1 MGVSVPPAH
10 GEPRLFSL
18 DELAPDA
25 PGPGGGDEE
34 IEDPPPPLDGAHEH
48 PPLPPHLPPDE
59 PVPSRGAVRAL
70 DSPDEPG
77 GERRRALRPDDLLEG
92 LNPPQREAV
101 AHRGGPLLV
110 VAGAG
115 SGKTRVLTRRI
126 AHLLATDEAAPWEIL
141 AITFTNKAADE
152 MRRRV
157 VELVG
162 KRAERMWVS
171 TFHSACLRMLR
182 SHASILGYKQS
193 FTVYDDLDSR
203 RLIEVIMAELGL
215 DTKRLPP
222 RSVAGVI
229 GAAKAELIDFETF
242 RENSSSDPFAR
253 RIAEV
258 YTQYQQRL
266 LAANAMDFDDLLMVA
281 VNLLEASDVV
291 RTGYQQR
298 FKHVLVDEYQDTNKA
313 QNRLVILLAAGH
325 GNVCVVGDSDQ
336 SVYRW
341 RGADVANILQF
352 EEAFANA
359 TTILLEQNYRSTQ
372 NVLDAANAIISNNLA
387 RRPKRLFTEG
397 EAGPPI
403 ARYRADD
410 EHDEAAFVAS
420 ELTRLHDREQLSYS
434 DMAIFYRTNAQSRVF
449 EEELVRAEVPYKVVG
464 GTRFYD
470 RREVKD
476 MLAYV
481 RLLGNPSDEVSAR
494 RILNVPK
501 RGIGDTSVG
510 RLVAWAKDHYLSIPE
525 ALDHAE
531 GAGLTGKALKG
542 ATALRDLLAELGHL
556 AETLAPG
563 DLVDAVAHRTGY
575 VAELEAERTHEAD
588 GRIENIFELAGVAAE
603 YEDLS
608 EFLETVA
615 LVADS
620 DELDGDGTRVNLMTM
635 HTAKGLEFSAVFM
648 TGLEEGIFP
657 HMRTLA
663 EPLEL
668 EEERRLCYVGVTRAR
683 ERLYMS
689 HAWRRTLWGTT
700 SHNIPSRFL
709 SEVPSELVHDIGV
722 VGGGKPDPGFG
733 HHPRR
738 RQTTGAE
745 TLGLVAGDRVV
756 HDRWGEGLVISAS
769 GEGDGAQ
776 AEVRFAS
783 VGPKKLLLSAA
794 PLRRA

>member
-1 MGVSVPPAH
+1 MRS
-10 GEPRLFSL
+10 
-18 DELAPDA
+18 
-25 PGPGGGDEE
+25 
-34 IEDPPPPLDGAHEH
+34 DGT
-48 PPLPPHLPPDE
+48 DD
-59 PVPSRGAVRAL
+59 RRRAA
-70 DSPDEPG
+70 SPDE
-77 GERRRALRPDDLLEG
+77 LLEG
-92 LNPPQREAV
+92 LNPPQRAAV

-182 SHASILGYKQS
+182 SHAGVLGYQPS

-203 RLIEVIMAELGL
+203 RLIELIMSELGL

-229 GAAKAELIDFETF
+229 SQAKAELIDFETF
-242 RENSSSDPFAR
+242 AENSRGDPFAV

-258 YTQYQQRL
+258 YRQYQQRL

-291 RTGYQQR
+291 RKGYQER
-298 FKHVLVDEYQDTNKA
+298 FKHILVDEYQDTNRA
-313 QNRLVILLAAGH
+313 QNRLVILLGAAH

-341 RGADVANILQF
+341 RGADISNILQF

-359 TTILLEQNYRSTQ
+359 TTIMLEQNYRSTQ
-372 NVLDAANAIISNNLA
+372 RILDAANAIISNNMA
-387 RRPKRLFTEG
+387 RPPKRLFTEG
-397 EAGPPI
+397 EEGPPI
-403 ARYRADD
+403 ARYRAED
-410 EHDEAAFVAS
+410 EHDEASFVAS
-420 ELTRLHDREQLSYS
+420 EVSRLRDREGLSYS
-434 DMAIFYRTNAQSRVF
+434 DMAVFYRTNAQSRVL
-449 EEELVRAEVPYKVVG
+449 EEELVRREIPYKVVG

-481 RLLGNPSDEVSAR
+481 RLLGNPADEVSAR

-501 RGIGDTSVG
+501 RGLGDTSVS
-510 RLVAWAKDHYLSIPE
+510 RLVAWARDRRVTIRE
-525 ALDHAE
+525 ALGSADE
-531 GAGLTGKALKG
+531 AGLSGKALKG
-542 ATALRDLLAELGHL
+542 ATALAALLDDLSRLAV
-556 AETLAPG
+556 TLAPG
-563 DLVDAVAHRTGY
+563 DLVEAVATRTGY
-575 VAELEAERTHEAD
+575 VAELEAEHNHEAE

-620 DELDGDGTRVNLMTM
+620 AELDSDGTRVNLMTM
-635 HTAKGLEFSAVFM
+635 HTAKGLEFDAVFL

-709 SEVPSELVHDIGV
+709 SEVPSEIVHDVGV
-722 VGGGKPDPGFG
+722 VGSGSSGLGL
-733 HHPRR
+733 PRPPTR

-745 TLGLVAGDRVV
+745 TLGLAAGDLVV
-756 HDRWGEGLVISAS
+756 HDRWGEGVVVSAV

-776 AEVRFAS
+776 AEVRFSS
-783 VGPKKLLLSAA
+783 VGRKKLLLSAA

>member
-1 MGVSVPPAH
+1 MSGTPAQ
-10 GEPRLFSL
+10 GDRLF
-18 DELAPDA
+18 DFEDIGPDA
-25 PGPGGGDEE
+25 PGPAGESDEPTPPLVE
-34 IEDPPPPLDGAHEH
+34 LHEPPPP
-48 PPLPPHLPPDE
+48 PPHLPPDE
-59 PVPSRGAVRAL
+59 PPPSQAAPRSAEVA
-70 DSPDEPG
+70 E
-77 GERRRALRPDDLLEG
+77 ERFRQPTPEELLEG

-101 AHRGGPLLV
+101 GHRGGPLLV

-141 AITFTNKAADE
+141 AITFTNKAAEE
-152 MRRRV
+152 MRKRV
-157 VELVG
+157 AELVG

-182 SHASILGYKQS
+182 SHASVLGYQSS
-193 FTVYDDLDSR
+193 FTVYDELDSR
-203 RLIEVIMAELGL
+203 RLIELILNELGF

-222 RSVAGVI
+222 RSVSGVI
-229 GAAKAELIDFETF
+229 SQAKAELIDFETF
-242 RENSSSDPFAR
+242 RGNARGDPFAI

-258 YTQYQQRL
+258 YAQYQQRL

-281 VNLLEASDVV
+281 VNLLEASEVV

-298 FKHVLVDEYQDTNKA
+298 FKHILVDEYQDTNKA
-313 QNRLVILLAAGH
+313 QNRLVILLGAAH

-341 RGADVANILQF
+341 RGADISNILQF
-352 EEAFANA
+352 EQAFANT

-372 NVLDAANAIISNNLA
+372 RVLDAANAIIANTEA

-397 EAGPPI
+397 DEGPPI

-410 EHDEAAFVAS
+410 EHDEASFVAS
-420 ELTRLHDREQLSYS
+420 ELSRLHDRESLSYS
-434 DMAIFYRTNAQSRVF
+434 DMAVFYRTNAQSRVL
-449 EEELVRAEVPYKVVG
+449 EEELVRREVPYKVVG

-481 RLLGNPSDEVSAR
+481 RLLGNPTDEVSAR

-501 RGIGDTSVG
+501 RGIGDMSAT
-510 RLVAWAKDHYLSIPE
+510 RLVAWAKARGTSIPE
-525 ALDHAE
+525 ALPHAE
-531 GAGLTGKALKG
+531 EAGLTGKALKG
-542 ATALRDLLAELGHL
+542 AAALADLLENFARL
-556 AETLAPG
+556 ATTLAPG
-563 DLVDAVAHRTGY
+563 DLVEAVATRSGY
-575 VAELEAERTHEAD
+575 VTELEAERTHEAD

-620 DELDGDGTRVNLMTM
+620 DELDSDGTRVNLMTL
-635 HTAKGLEFSAVFM
+635 HTAKGLEFQAVFV

-657 HMRTLA
+657 HMRTLS

-683 ERLYMS
+683 ERLYLS

-709 SEVPSELVHDIGV
+709 SEVPSELVHDVGV
-722 VGGGKPDPGFG
+722 VGSGNGNGFG
-733 HHPRR
+733 MPMAPRR

-745 TLGLVAGDRVV
+745 TLGLAAGDQVV
-756 HDRWGEGLVISAS
+756 HDRWGDGVVVSAT
-769 GEGDGAQ
+769 GQGDGAQ
-776 AEVRFAS
+776 AEVRFTS
-783 VGPKKLLLSAA
+783 VGSKKLLLSAA

>member
-10 GEPRLFSL
+10 GAPRLFSL

-25 PGPGGGDEE
+25 PGPGETDQA
-34 IEDPPPPLDGAHEH
+34 IEDPPPPLDGVHEH
-48 PPLPPHLPPDE
+48 PPIPPHLPPEE
-59 PVPSRGAVRAL
+59 PVPSRGSVRAAEAAAGRRRMPR
-70 DSPDEPG
+70 PDE
-77 GERRRALRPDDLLEG
+77 LLED
-92 LNPPQREAV
+92 LNPPQRAAV

-162 KRAERMWVS
+162 QRAERMWVS

-182 SHASILGYKQS
+182 SHASILGYQRS
-193 FTVYDDLDSR
+193 FTVYDDVDSR
-203 RLIEVIMAELGL
+203 RLIEVIEAELGL

-229 GAAKAELIDFETF
+229 SQAKAELIDFDTF
-242 RENSSSDPFAR
+242 RENARSDPFAS

-258 YTQYQQRL
+258 YAQYQQRL

-281 VNLLEASDVV
+281 VNLLEASEVV

-298 FKHVLVDEYQDTNKA
+298 FKHILVDEYQDTNKA
-313 QNRLVILLAAGH
+313 QNRLVILLGAAH
-325 GNVCVVGDSDQ
+325 GNVSVVGDSDQ

-341 RGADVANILQF
+341 RGADVSNILQF
-352 EEAFANA
+352 EQAFGNA
-359 TTILLEQNYRSTQ
+359 TTIVLEQNYRSTQ
-372 NVLDAANAIISNNLA
+372 RVLDAANAIISHNLA
-387 RRPKRLFTEG
+387 RRPKRLFTVG
-397 EAGPPI
+397 ETGPPI
-403 ARYRADD
+403 ARYRAED
-410 EHDEAAFVAS
+410 EHDEASFVAS
-420 ELTRLHDREQLSYS
+420 ELLRLHNREHLSYS
-434 DMAIFYRTNAQSRVF
+434 EMAIFYRTNAQSRVF
-449 EEELVRAEVPYKVVG
+449 EEQLVRAEVPYKVVG

-481 RLLGNPSDEVSAR
+481 RLLGNPADEISAR

-501 RGIGDTSVG
+501 RGIGDTSVAK
-510 RLVAWAKDHYLSIPE
+510 LVAWATGHGLSIPQ

-531 GAGLTGKALKG
+531 DAGLTGKALKG
-542 ATALRDLLAELGHL
+542 AHSLRDLLADLARL

-563 DLVDAVAHRTGY
+563 DLVEAVADRTGY
-575 VAELEAERTHEAD
+575 VRELEAERTHEAD

-620 DELDGDGTRVNLMTM
+620 DEIDGDGTRVNLMTM
-635 HTAKGLEFSAVFM
+635 HTAKGLEFSAVFL

-709 SEVPSELVHDIGV
+709 SEVPSELVHDVGV
-722 VGGGKPDPGFG
+722 VGSGKADFGF
-733 HHPRR
+733 PRPPSR

-745 TLGLVAGDRVV
+745 TLGLAAGDQVV
-756 HDRWGEGLVISAS
+756 HDRWGEGTVISAS

-776 AEVRFAS
+776 AEVRFGS
-783 VGPKKLLLSAA
+783 VGRKKLLLSAA

>member
-1 MGVSVPPAH
+1 VSGAPGRSA
-10 GEPRLFSL
+10 PRLFAL
-18 DELAPDA
+18 EQFGVGLGPDA
-25 PGPGGGDEE
+25 GPGEPSDTEE
-34 IEDPPPPLDGAHEH
+34 APAPLDGAHEH
-48 PPLPPHLPPDE
+48 PPAPPHLPVDAPADAGAGDTAEPRRRTPTPDE
-59 PVPSRGAVRAL
+59 
-70 DSPDEPG
+70 
-77 GERRRALRPDDLLEG
+77 LLEG

-162 KRAERMWVS
+162 RRAERMWVS

-182 SHASILGYKQS
+182 SHASILGYQPG

-203 RLIEVIMAELGL
+203 RLIELIEAELGL
-215 DTKRLPP
+215 DTRRLPP
-222 RSVAGVI
+222 RSVSAVI
-229 GAAKAELIDFETF
+229 SQAKAELIDFETF
-242 RENSSSDPFAR
+242 RENARGDPFAV

-258 YTQYQQRL
+258 YAQYQQRL

-281 VNLLEASDVV
+281 VNLLEASEVV
-291 RTGYQQR
+291 RRGYQER
-298 FKHVLVDEYQDTNKA
+298 FKHILVDEYQDTNKA
-313 QNRLVILLAAGH
+313 QNRLVILLGAAH

-341 RGADVANILQF
+341 RGADISNILQF
-352 EEAFANA
+352 EQAFGHA

-372 NVLDAANAIISNNLA
+372 RVLDAANAIIANNLA

-397 EAGPPI
+397 DEGPPI
-403 ARYRADD
+403 ARYRAED
-410 EHDEAAFVAS
+410 EHDEASFVAS
-420 ELTRLHDREQLSYS
+420 ELARLHDREDLSYS
-434 DMAIFYRTNAQSRVF
+434 EMAVFYRTNAQSRVF
-449 EEELVRAEVPYKVVG
+449 EEELVRREVPYKVVG

-481 RLLGNPSDEVSAR
+481 RLLGNPADEVSAR

-501 RGIGDTSVG
+501 RGLGETSVA
-510 RLVAWAKDHYLSIPE
+510 RLVAWARSAGLPIPA
-525 ALDHAE
+525 ALAHAE
-531 GAGLTGKALKG
+531 EAGLSGR
-542 ATALRDLLAELGHL
+542 ALRGAAALAELL
-556 AETLAPG
+556 ADLGRLAGTLAPG
-563 DLVDAVAHRTGY
+563 DLVEAVATRSGY

-620 DELDGDGTRVNLMTM
+620 DELDSDGTRVNLMTM
-635 HTAKGLEFSAVFM
+635 HTAKGLEFDAVFL

-668 EEERRLCYVGVTRAR
+668 EEERRLCYVGVTRAKQ
-683 ERLYMS
+683 RLYMS
-689 HAWRRTLWGTT
+689 HAWRRTLWGST

-709 SEVPSELVHDIGV
+709 SEVPAELVHDVGV
-722 VGGGKPDPGFG
+722 VGSGASGLGLPQA
-733 HHPRR
+733 PRR

-745 TLGLVAGDRVV
+745 QLGLSAGDAVV
-756 HDRWGEGLVISAS
+756 HDRWGEGTVLWAK

-776 AEVRFAS
+776 AEVRFGS
-783 VGPKKLLLSAA
+783 VGSKKLLLSAA

>member
-1 MGVSVPPAH
+1 MGVSVPPAR
-10 GEPRLFSL
+10 GEARLFSL
-18 DELAPDA
+18 DQLDLGPDGS
-25 PGPGGGDEE
+25 GPGVEN
-34 IEDPPPPLDGAHEH
+34 EDPAPPVDGVHEH
-48 PPLPPHLPPDE
+48 PPVPPHLPPEEPPPSHGSIRGDE
-59 PVPSRGAVRAL
+59 N
-70 DSPDEPG
+70 G
-77 GERRRALRPDDLLEG
+77 GERRRAPTPDELLEG

-101 AHRGGPLLV
+101 VHRGGPLLV

-157 VELVG
+157 IELVG
-162 KRAERMWVS
+162 RRAERMWVS

-182 SHASILGYKQS
+182 SHASILGYQSS
-193 FTVYDDLDSR
+193 FTVYDEVDSR
-203 RLIEVIMAELGL
+203 RLIEVIEAELGL

-229 GAAKAELIDFETF
+229 SQAKAELIDFETF
-242 RENSSSDPFAR
+242 RENARGDPFAI

-258 YTQYQQRL
+258 YAQYQQRL

-281 VNLLEASDVV
+281 VNLLEASEVV
-291 RTGYQQR
+291 RRGYQER
-298 FKHVLVDEYQDTNKA
+298 FKHILVDEYQDTNKA

-341 RGADVANILQF
+341 RGADVSNILQF
-352 EEAFANA
+352 EQAFANA

-372 NVLDAANAIISNNLA
+372 RVLDAANAIISNNLA

-397 EAGPPI
+397 EEGPPI
-403 ARYRADD
+403 ARYRAED
-410 EHDEAAFVAS
+410 EHDEASFVAA
-420 ELTRLHDREQLSYS
+420 ELARLHDREELSYS

-449 EEELVRAEVPYKVVG
+449 EEELVRREVPYKVVG

-476 MLAYV
+476 MIAYV
-481 RLLGNPSDEVSAR
+481 RLLGNPSDEMSAR

-501 RGIGDTSVG
+501 RGLGETSVA
-510 RLVAWAKDHYLSIPE
+510 RLLAWSKDNRMSIPD
-525 ALDHAE
+525 AVAHAE
-531 GAGLTGKALKG
+531 EAGLTGKALKG
-542 ATALRDLLAELGHL
+542 AAALSALLADLGVL
-556 AETLAPG
+556 ATTLAPG
-563 DLVDAVAHRTGY
+563 DLVEAVANRTGY
-575 VAELEAERTHEAD
+575 VAELEAERSHEAD

-620 DELDGDGTRVNLMTM
+620 DELDSDGTRVNLMTM
-635 HTAKGLEFSAVFM
+635 HTAKGLEFSAVFL

-709 SEVPSELVHDIGV
+709 SEVPGELVHEVGV
-722 VGGGKPDPGFG
+722 VGGGKVDLSL
-733 HHPRR
+733 PRAPTR

-745 TLGLVAGDRVV
+745 TLGLRAGDRVV
-756 HDRWGEGLVISAS
+756 HDRWGEGTVVSAK

-783 VGPKKLLLSAA
+783 VGSKKLLLSAA
-794 PLRRA
+794 PIKRA

>member
-1 MGVSVPPAH
+1 MAG
-10 GEPRLFSL
+10 
-18 DELAPDA
+18 PDTA
-25 PGPGGGDEE
+25 T
-34 IEDPPPPLDGAHEH
+34 
-48 PPLPPHLPPDE
+48 
-59 PVPSRGAVRAL
+59 
-70 DSPDEPG
+70 
-77 GERRRALRPDDLLEG
+77 LLEG
-92 LNPPQREAV
+92 LNPVQAEAV
-101 AHRGGPLLV
+101 THPDGPLLI

-115 SGKTRVLTRRI
+115 SGKTRVLTNRI
-126 AHLLATDEAAPWEIL
+126 AWLIAERGVSPFEIL

-162 KRAERMWVS
+162 RRAERMWVS

-182 SHASILGYKQS
+182 SHASILGYQPG
-193 FTVYDDLDSR
+193 FTVYDDVDSR
-203 RLIEVIMAELGL
+203 RLIEVIEAELGL

-229 GAAKAELIDFETF
+229 SAAKAELTDFETF
-242 RENSSSDPFAR
+242 RENSRADPFAS

-258 YTQYQQRL
+258 YAQYQQRL

-298 FKHVLVDEYQDTNKA
+298 FKHILVDEYQDTNRA
-313 QNRLVILLAAGH
+313 QNRLVILLGAAH

-341 RGADVANILQF
+341 RGADVTNILQF
-352 EEAFANA
+352 EQAFGDT
-359 TTILLEQNYRSTQ
+359 TTIVLEQNYRSTQ
-372 NVLDAANAIISNNLA
+372 RVLDAANAIISHNLA
-387 RRPKRLFTEG
+387 RRDKRLFTEG
-397 EAGPPI
+397 DEGPPI
-403 ARYRADD
+403 ARYRAED
-410 EHDEAAFVAS
+410 EHDEASFVAS
-420 ELTRLHDREQLSYS
+420 EVLRLHNRESLSYS
-434 DMAIFYRTNAQSRVF
+434 EMAIFYRTNAQSRVF
-449 EEELVRAEVPYKVVG
+449 EEQLVRAEVPYKVVG

-481 RLLGNPSDEVSAR
+481 RLLGNPADEVSAR

-501 RGIGDTSVG
+501 RGLGETSVA
-510 RLVAWAKDHYLSIPE
+510 RLVAWAKDRGVPIAE
-525 ALDHAE
+525 APGHAE
-531 GAGLTGKALKG
+531 EAGLTGKALKG
-542 ATALRDLLAELGHL
+542 AAALAQLLAELGRL
-556 AETLAPG
+556 ATILAPG
-563 DLVDAVAHRTGY
+563 DLLEAVADKTGY
-575 VAELEAERTHEAD
+575 VRELEAERTHEAD
-588 GRIENIFELAGVAAE
+588 GRIENIYELAGVAAE

-620 DELDGDGTRVNLMTM
+620 DEIDGDGTRVNLMTL
-635 HTAKGLEFSAVFM
+635 HTAKGLEFSAVFI

-683 ERLYMS
+683 ERLYLS

-709 SEVPSELVHDIGV
+709 SEVPAELVFDVGV
-722 VGGGKPDPGFG
+722 VGGGKSGVGF
-733 HHPRR
+733 PRAPAR

-745 TLGLVAGDRVV
+745 TLGLAAGDQVV
-756 HDRWGEGLVISAS
+756 HDRWGDGTVLSAS

-776 AEVRFAS
+776 AEVAFAS
-783 VGPKKLLLSAA
+783 VGRKKLLLSAA

>member
-1 MGVSVPPAH
+1 MGVRVPAAP
-10 GEPRLFSL
+10 GDPRLFSL
-18 DELAPDA
+18 EQIDVGPDA
-25 PGPGGGDEE
+25 PGPHGETDEPTSALSE
-34 IEDPPPPLDGAHEH
+34 LRGP
-48 PPLPPHLPPDE
+48 PPLPPHLGPEQPPATTDPE
-59 PVPSRGAVRAL
+59 ERWRA
-70 DSPDEPG
+70 
-77 GERRRALRPDDLLEG
+77 RVTLRPEGLLEG
-92 LNPPQREAV
+92 LNPPQRAAV
-101 AHRGGPLLV
+101 EHRGGPLLV

-126 AHLLATDEAAPWEIL
+126 AHLLATDDAAPWEIL

-162 KRAERMWVS
+162 RRAESMWVS

-182 SHASILGYKQS
+182 AHAAILGYRPG
-193 FTVYDDLDSR
+193 FTVYDELDSR
-203 RLIEVIMAELGL
+203 RLIELIESELGL

-229 GAAKAELIDFETF
+229 SQAKAELIDVETF
-242 RENSSSDPFAR
+242 AQRSRTDPFAQ

-258 YTQYQQRL
+258 YGQYQRRL
-266 LAANAMDFDDLLMVA
+266 KAANAMDFDDLLMVA
-281 VNLLEASDVV
+281 VNLLETSELV
-291 RTGYQQR
+291 RTGYQER
-298 FKHVLVDEYQDTNKA
+298 FKHILVDEYQDTNRA
-313 QNRLVILLAAGH
+313 QNRLVILLGAAH
-325 GNVCVVGDSDQ
+325 ANVCVVGDSDQ

-341 RGADVANILQF
+341 RGADIANILQF
-352 EEAFANA
+352 EDAFANA

-372 NVLDAANAIISNNLA
+372 RILDAANAIIENNRS

-397 EAGPPI
+397 EQGPPI
-403 ARYRADD
+403 ARYRAED
-410 EHDEAAFVAS
+410 EHDEASFVAS
-420 ELTRLHDREQLSYS
+420 EVARLHDREGLSYS
-434 DMAIFYRTNAQSRVF
+434 EVAVFYRTNAQSRVL
-449 EEELVRAEVPYKVVG
+449 EEELVRREIPYKVVG

-481 RLLGNPSDEVSAR
+481 RLLRNPADEVSAR

-501 RGIGDTSVG
+501 RGLGETSVL
-510 RLVAWAKDHYLSIPE
+510 RLVGWARDRGTSIRE
-525 ALDHAE
+525 ALDHADE
-531 GAGLTGKALKG
+531 AGLSGKALNG
-542 ATALRDLLAELGHL
+542 ALRLAELLTTLSSL

-563 DLVDAVAHRTGY
+563 EVLEAVATRSGY
-575 VAELEAERTHEAD
+575 VAELEAEHSHEAD

-620 DELDGDGTRVNLMTM
+620 DELDSDGTRVNLMTL
-635 HTAKGLEFSAVFM
+635 HTAKGLEFQAVFL
-648 TGLEEGIFP
+648 TGMEEGIFP

-668 EEERRLCYVGVTRAR
+668 EEERRLCYVGVTRAK
-683 ERLYMS
+683 ERLYLC
-689 HAWRRTLWGTT
+689 HAWRRMLWGTT

-709 SEVPSELVHDIGV
+709 SEVPAELVCDVGV
-722 VGGGKPDPGFG
+722 VGAGGSSGLGLARPAN
-733 HHPRR
+733 R
-738 RQTTGAE
+738 RQSTGAE
-745 TLGLVAGDRVV
+745 SLGLSAGDRVV
-756 HDRWGEGLVISAS
+756 HDRWGEGVVVWAK

-776 AEVRFAS
+776 AEVRFGS
-783 VGPKKLLLSAA
+783 VGTKKLLLSAA

>member
-1 MGVSVPPAH
+1 MRAKPAG
-10 GEPRLFSL
+10 GEARLFSL
-18 DELAPDA
+18 DEVEVGPDA
-25 PGPGGGDEE
+25 PGPHGEPDEASSL
-34 IEDPPPPLDGAHEH
+34 EDLHGPPPV
-48 PPLPPHLPPDE
+48 PPHLPPEDATSSAADS
-59 PVPSRGAVRAL
+59 VAVRRAPT
-70 DSPDEPG
+70 PDE
-77 GERRRALRPDDLLEG
+77 LLEG

-126 AHLLATDEAAPWEIL
+126 AHLLATGEAAPWEIL

-162 KRAERMWVS
+162 TRAERMWVS

-182 SHASILGYKQS
+182 SHGSILGYQPS
-193 FTVYDDLDSR
+193 FTVYDELDSR
-203 RLIEVIMAELGL
+203 RMIEVIEVELGF
-215 DTKRLPP
+215 DSKRLPP
-222 RSVAGVI
+222 RSVSGVI
-229 GAAKAELIDFETF
+229 SHAKAELIDFETF
-242 RENSSSDPFAR
+242 RDNARGDPFAT

-258 YTQYQQRL
+258 YRQYQQRL

-291 RTGYQQR
+291 RHGYQER
-298 FKHVLVDEYQDTNKA
+298 FKHILVDEYQDTNRA
-313 QNRLVILLAAGH
+313 QNRLVILLGAAH

-341 RGADVANILQF
+341 RGADVSNILQF
-352 EEAFANA
+352 EQAFEHA
-359 TTILLEQNYRSTQ
+359 TTIVLEQNYRSTQ
-372 NVLDAANAIISNNLA
+372 RVLDAANAIISNNQA
-387 RRPKRLFTEG
+387 RRPKNLFTEG
-397 EAGPPI
+397 EEGLPI
-403 ARYRADD
+403 ARYRAED
-410 EHDEAAFVAS
+410 EHDEASFVAS
-420 ELTRLHDREQLSYS
+420 EIARLHEREGLSYAEI
-434 DMAIFYRTNAQSRVF
+434 AIFYRTNAQSRVF
-449 EEELVRAEVPYKVVG
+449 EEELIRREVPYKVVG

-476 MLAYV
+476 MLAYIRV
-481 RLLGNPSDEVSAR
+481 LGNPSDEISAR
-494 RILNVPK
+494 RIVNIPK
-501 RGIGDTSVG
+501 RGIGDMSVA
-510 RLVAWAKDHYLSIPE
+510 RLVAWARAQQRSIPE
-525 ALDHAE
+525 ALGHAE
-531 GAGLTGKALKG
+531 EAGLTGKALRG
-542 ATALRDLLAELGHL
+542 AGALFALLGELSGLAER
-556 AETLAPG
+556 LAPG
-563 DLVDAVAHRTGY
+563 DLVEAVATRTGY
-575 VAELEAERTHEAD
+575 VAELEAEHSHEAD
-588 GRIENIFELAGVAAE
+588 GRIENIYELAGVAAE

-620 DELDGDGTRVNLMTM
+620 DELDDEGTRVNLMTL
-635 HTAKGLEFSAVFM
+635 HTAKGLEFQAVFL

-683 ERLYMS
+683 ERLYLS
-689 HAWRRTLWGTT
+689 HAWRRTLWGST

-709 SEVPSELVHDIGV
+709 AEVPAELIHDVGV
-722 VGGGKPDPGFG
+722 MGSGRASPGLPNA
-733 HHPRR
+733 PRR
-738 RQTTGAE
+738 RQGTGAE
-745 TLGLVAGDRVV
+745 TLGLVAGDLVV
-756 HDRWGEGLVISAS
+756 HDRWGEGTVLSAS

-783 VGPKKLLLSAA
+783 VGHKKLLLSAA

>member
-10 GEPRLFSL
+10 GEARLFSF
-18 DELAPDA
+18 DDLAPDS
-25 PGPGGGDEE
+25 PGPGQGDQA
-34 IEDPPPPLDGAHEH
+34 IEDPPPPLDGAHR
-48 PPLPPHLPPDE
+48 PPPSPPHLPPE
-59 PVPSRGAVRAL
+59 EAVPSRGAVRAA
-70 DSPDEPG
+70 EPADD
-77 GERRRALRPDDLLEG
+77 RRRAPRPGELLEG
-92 LNPPQREAV
+92 LNEPQREAV

-157 VELVG
+157 VDLVG

-182 SHASILGYKQS
+182 SHASILGYRSS
-193 FTVYDDLDSR
+193 FTVYDDVDSR
-203 RLIEVIMAELGL
+203 RLIEVIMSELGL

-229 GAAKAELIDFETF
+229 SGAKADLIDYETF
-242 RENSSSDPFAR
+242 RENSQADPFAR

-258 YTQYQQRL
+258 YAQYQQRL

-291 RTGYQQR
+291 RNGYQQR

-341 RGADVANILQF
+341 RGADVSNILQF

-359 TTILLEQNYRSTQ
+359 TTIVLEQNYRSTQ
-372 NVLDAANAIISNNLA
+372 NVLDAANAIISNNQA
-387 RRPKRLFTEG
+387 RRPKRLFTVG

-403 ARYRADD
+403 ARYRAED
-410 EHDEAAFVAS
+410 EHDEASFVAS
-420 ELTRLHDREQLSYS
+420 ELTRLHNREQLSYS
-434 DMAIFYRTNAQSRVF
+434 DMAVFYRTNAQSRVF

-481 RLLGNPSDEVSAR
+481 RLLGNRSDEVSAR

-501 RGIGDTSVG
+501 RGLGDTSVG
-510 RLVAWAKDHYLSIPE
+510 RLVAWAKDNRASIPD

-531 GAGLTGKALKG
+531 DAGLSGKALRG
-542 ATALRDLLAELGHL
+542 AAALRDLLAELAQL

-635 HTAKGLEFSAVFM
+635 HTAKGLEFSAVFL

-709 SEVPSELVHDIGV
+709 SEVPADLVHDIGV
-722 VGGGKPDPGFG
+722 VGSGKPDAGFAQ
-733 HHPRR
+733 PRSR

-745 TLGLVAGDRVV
+745 TLGLAAGDQVV
-756 HDRWGEGLVISAS
+756 HDRWGEGTVVSAA

-776 AEVRFAS
+776 AEVRFGS
-783 VGPKKLLLSAA
+783 VGRKKLLLSAA